1 MTTENTPFTIKVNV
15 GTPGNLRTLSLPA
28 DKVWTVADVL
38 NMAELSTDGYDMRVN
53 GLPATGPTVVSDN
66 QTLLLLAP
74 VRGNNT
80 MESADGSVS
89 VGSVGE
95 TAAVPAKPVKVN
107 VGTPGNL
114 RALELDG
121 NKTWTV
127 AEVLGLAELST
138 EGYDMRVNGLP
149 ADGSATIT
157 NGQTL
162 LLLAPVRGN

>member
-1 MTTENTPFTIKVNV
+1 MTPENTPSTIKVNA
-15 GTPGNLRTLSLPA
+15 GTPGNLRVLSMAA

-38 NMAELSTDGYDMRVN
+38 AMAELSTEGYDVRVN
-53 GLPATGPTVVSDN
+53 GLPAESTTIVSDN
-66 QTLLLLAP
+66 QTILLLAP

-80 MESADGSVS
+80 MASVDGSPVF
-89 VGSVGE
+89 GAVGE
-95 TAAVPAKPVKVN
+95 SAAVPAKPVKVN

-121 NKTWTV
+121 SKTWTV
-127 AEVLGLAELST
+127 AEVLGAAELST